1 MAVGNAGTS
10 LQGAYVG
17 GNTINVSSTYGTV
30 QINNSDVTTPL
41 VMMSS
46 VSGNEAA
53 YLPTPRATIWVRI
66 STVSTTYDNQ
76 IIWKTAGGDG
86 VLRVV
91 SLSSSQ
97 TWTLPDASRIIALRS
112 DIVNNYANGV
122 SFGDGTDTLTI
133 TRTGGLFSLTATIP
147 VENDNLFG

>member
-1 MAVGNAGTS
+1 VAVGNAGTS

-53 YLPTPRATIWVRI
+53 YFANAE
-66 STVSTTYDNQ
+66 SDNL
-76 IIWKTAGGDG
+76 G
-86 VLRVV
+86 
-91 SLSSSQ
+91 
-97 TWTLPDASRIIALRS
+97 S
-112 DIVNNYANGV
+112 DINYFNN
-122 SFGDGTDTLTI
+122 I
-133 TRTGGLFSLTATIP
+133 
-147 VENDNLFG
+147 